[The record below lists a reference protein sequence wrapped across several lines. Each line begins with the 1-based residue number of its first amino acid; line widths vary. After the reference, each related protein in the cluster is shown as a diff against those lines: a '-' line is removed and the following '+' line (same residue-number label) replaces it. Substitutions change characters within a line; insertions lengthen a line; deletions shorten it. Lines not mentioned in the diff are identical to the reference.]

1 MQQLYL
7 RGSFDF
13 DNVAEYG
20 AFITRVVAKL
30 NAKCSEKYAAELA
43 LLQPLPRYR
52 CADYEI
58 LSVRVSCRA
67 TVDIKSVLY
76 TVPERLVGRALTV
89 HLYHN
94 RWLGYLGQQAVVEL
108 PRVLSSSGH
117 AGRRVRCID
126 YRHLVAG
133 LRRKPRALLY
143 CSWQQEI
150 LPNAEYRAIWQQ
162 MLDTFDCDSAARVM
176 VEALYIAAT
185 QNKELAVA
193 EYLQQQLSLGSLTIG
208 GLQRRFQLLA
218 VSAPPAIAVVQHS
231 LSSYDQ
237 LLHYDRANH
246 SSPDDSHS
254 IESLREPDH
263 PSQEPQALPHAPA
276 LATPGTT
283 GDSGAL
289 ELCSVPTSTLGT
301 RSHQTLPGQD
311 STGDKRWRSLCV
323 ARSLNCRM
331 ARRSAITSLLIAP
344 VSTPHR

>member
-1 MQQLYL
+1 
-7 RGSFDF
+7 
-13 DNVAEYG
+13 
-20 AFITRVVAKL
+20 
-30 NAKCSEKYAAELA
+30 
-43 LLQPLPRYR
+43 
-52 CADYEI
+52 
-58 LSVRVSCRA
+58 
-67 TVDIKSVLY
+67 
-76 TVPERLVGRALTV
+76 
-89 HLYHN
+89 
-94 RWLGYLGQQAVVEL
+94 
-108 PRVLSSSGH
+108 
-117 AGRRVRCID
+117 
-126 YRHLVAG
+126 
-133 LRRKPRALLY
+133 
-143 CSWQQEI
+143 
-150 LPNAEYRAIWQQ
+150 
-162 MLDTFDCDSAARVM
+162 
-176 VEALYIAAT
+176 
-185 QNKELAVA
+185 
-193 EYLQQQLSLGSLTIG
+193 LGSLTIG

-344 VSTPHR
+344 VSTQHR